1 MPGSLSLLFA
11 YLFARSL
18 VSLLVD
24 LIKDLLTIW
33 LIFLRG
39 KQLT

>member
-1 MPGSLSLLFA
+1 
-11 YLFARSL
+11 
-18 VSLLVD
+18 VSLFVD